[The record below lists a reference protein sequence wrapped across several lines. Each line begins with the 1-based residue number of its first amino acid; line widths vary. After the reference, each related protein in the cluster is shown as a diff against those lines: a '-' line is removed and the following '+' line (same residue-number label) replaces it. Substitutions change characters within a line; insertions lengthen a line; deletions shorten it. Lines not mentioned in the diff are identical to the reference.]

1 MLGTAVPGQRR
12 RWSTKREVGVIAA
25 LWAVFTVVGVVF
37 ALIVPHRLMGS
48 PASNTMIEVVRTF
61 TVFSVA
67 SAPVAALV
75 WAVAVYSLW
84 RWRRKGDW
92 SVGDP
97 DGPPLRGHGWSTG
110 VWMFGSSVL
119 VLFLLIWGLA
129 ALSSVE
135 SPPAA
140 AAAPMEID
148 VTGQQWVWTFSYPEN
163 GNVESD
169 QLYLPVDR
177 PVVFRVTSDDV
188 IHSFWVP
195 QMGIKVD
202 ANPGMTT
209 TTQTTP
215 DRVGVFRVKCAE
227 LCGLLHADMETTA
240 HVVSTNDFAT
250 WAATQG
256 GSK

>member
-1 MLGTAVPGQRR
+1 VSEAVERR
-12 RWSTKREVGVIAA
+12 HWWNNRDVRSIAA
-25 LWAVFTVVGVVF
+25 LWAVLTVLGVIF
-37 ALIVPHRLMGS
+37 AAIVPHHLMGA
-48 PASNTMIEVVRTF
+48 PASNTMTEVERTF

-75 WAVAVYSLW
+75 WALAAYSLW

-92 SVGDP
+92 TADDP

-110 VWMFGSSVL
+110 AWMFGSSAL
-119 VLFLLIWGLA
+119 CLFLLIWGLA

-135 SPPAA
+135 SPASAA
-140 AAAPMEID
+140 SPMEID
-148 VTGQQWVWTFSYPEN
+148 VTGQQWVWTFTYPQN
-163 GNVESD
+163 GNIESN
-169 QLYLPVDR
+169 QLYLPLNR
-177 PVVFRVTSDDV
+177 PVVFRVTSYDV

-195 QMGIKVD
+195 EMGIKVD

-215 DRVGVFRVKCAE
+215 DRLGVYHVKCAE
-227 LCGLLHADMETTA
+227 LCGLLHADMETDA
-240 HVVSTNDFAT
+240 YVVSSTDFDS

-256 GSK
+256 GSQ